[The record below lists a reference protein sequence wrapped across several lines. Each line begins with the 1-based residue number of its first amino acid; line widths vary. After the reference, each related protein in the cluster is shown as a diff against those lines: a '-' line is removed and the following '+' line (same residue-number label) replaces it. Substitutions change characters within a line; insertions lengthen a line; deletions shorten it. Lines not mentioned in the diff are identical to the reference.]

1 MNIILDVIKWTIILG
16 IGLFFIKS
24 LLMRIKE
31 KMNRIKLDDIELGY
45 FYIKKFNELSDK
57 IDKLSKAKIDDYEIE
72 IEFNEER
79 CIGDASGDI
88 DIKNNNLNKIIR
100 FYFDK
105 DKVVYMTNDLILLK
119 KLSGIGFDLRLK
131 EMRELMKERN
141 AIFGF

>member
-1 MNIILDVIKWTIILG
+1 
-16 IGLFFIKS
+16 
-24 LLMRIKE
+24 
-31 KMNRIKLDDIELGY
+31 MNRSKLDDIELGY

-57 IDKLSKAKIDDYEIE
+57 IDKLSKVKIDDYEIE

-119 KLSGIGFDLRLK
+119 NLSGIGFDLRLK

>member
-16 IGLFFIKS
+16 IGLFFIRS

-31 KMNRIKLDDIELGY
+31 KMNKIKLDDIELGY

-72 IEFNEER
+72 IEFHKDC

-88 DIKNNNLNKIIR
+88 DVKSNNLNKIIR

-119 KLSGIGFDLRLK
+119 NLSGIDFDLRLK
-131 EMRELMKERN
+131 GMRELMKERN

>member
-16 IGLFFIKS
+16 IGLFFIRS

-57 IDKLSKAKIDDYEIE
+57 IDKLSKVKIDDYEIE
-72 IEFNEER
+72 IEFHKDR
-79 CIGDASGDI
+79 CIGDVSGDI
-88 DIKNNNLNKIIR
+88 DVKSNNLNKIIR

-119 KLSGIGFDLRLK
+119 NLSGIDFDLRLK
-131 EMRELMKERN
+131 GMRELMKERN

>member
-16 IGLFFIKS
+16 IGLFFIRS
-24 LLMRIKE
+24 LLMRIEE

-57 IDKLSKAKIDDYEIE
+57 IDKLSKVKIDDYEIE

-119 KLSGIGFDLRLK
+119 NLSGIGFDLRLK